1 MARRKTVR
9 EESRREV
16 GTLDMAYS
24 STLSLLNDDD
34 GGRFGSAS
42 AWLSVVDLFA
52 RRAEERG
59 RLGGGGP
66 RLL

>member
-34 GGRFGSAS
+34 GGRFGSG
-42 AWLSVVDLFA
+42 LPLPLCLVESVC
-52 RRAEERG
+52 EES
-59 RLGGGGP
+59 
-66 RLL
+66 